1 MEQSKAIR
9 LSKLV
14 ETIDGQIA
22 QLQVDG
28 LADTALLLEMAR
40 LDLQTRLHDISAQEL
55 KDLCHAIEN
64 GDASGR
70 ADMRSHTRT
79 PIGGVTVSIGRSG
92 RRNSRQS
99 VRVGSSN
106 GRVLSKDNQHA

>member
-14 ETIDGQIA
+14 DTIDGQIA
-22 QLQVDG
+22 QLHVEG
-28 LADTALLLEMAR
+28 LPDTALLLEMAR

-55 KDLCHAIEN
+55 KDLCQAIEK
-64 GDASGR
+64 GDPSVR
-70 ADMRSHTRT
+70 ANMRSHTRA
-79 PIGGVTVSIGRSG
+79 PIGGATVSISHNG
-92 RRNSRQS
+92 RRNARQS
-99 VRVGSSN
+99 LRAGSGN